1 MFDNKF
7 KNLLLNLQMT
17 KDSKNSQ
24 LCFLLYIMAGITLKT
39 DNVEHMLSE
48 SQLQKTTYCMIH
60 DSIYMTC
67 PQQTIREQKVDW
79 WLLTTGGV
87 NGE

>member
-17 KDSKNSQ
+17 KDSKKSQ
-24 LCFLLYIMAGITLKT
+24 LCFLFYIMAGITFKT

-48 SQLQKTTYCMIH
+48 SQL
-60 DSIYMTC
+60 
-67 PQQTIREQKVDW
+67 
-79 WLLTTGGV
+79 
-87 NGE
+87 

>member
-17 KDSKNSQ
+17 KDSKNPQ
-24 LCFLLYIMAGITLKT
+24 LCFLFYIMAGITLKT

-48 SQLQKTTYCMIH
+48 SQLQMTTYCMIH
-60 DSIYMTC
+60 GSIYMTC
-67 PQQTIREQKVDW
+67 PQQTILEQKVDW
-79 WLLTTGGV
+79 WLLSNGG
-87 NGE
+87 EW